1 MRDSS
6 LDESVPAGTGDE
18 SSVPT
23 EAIVGALQDEFDGH
37 VSQDKFE
44 AEPGYTVTD
53 YLQKK
58 GHSVLQVELSRSLR
72 DPS

>member
-6 LDESVPAGTGDE
+6 LDESVPAGTGEE

-23 EAIVGALQDEFDGH
+23 EAIVGALHDKFDGH
-37 VSQDKFE
+37 VPQDNFGHS
-44 AEPGYTVTD
+44 PVTPWLIN
-53 YLQKK
+53 LQKK